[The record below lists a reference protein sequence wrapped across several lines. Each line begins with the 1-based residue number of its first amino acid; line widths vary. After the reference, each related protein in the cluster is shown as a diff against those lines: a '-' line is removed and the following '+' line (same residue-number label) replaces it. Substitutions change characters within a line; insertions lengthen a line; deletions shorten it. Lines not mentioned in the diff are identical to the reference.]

1 MHVPCSELPSVELR
15 IGEFGTK
22 FGTNFRAREERLRGA
37 AQGPL
42 CMESDTLAA
51 RYWVAMSE
59 ENVELVR
66 KSIDAFNR
74 GDLDAWMGFLSPDV
88 VWESQDVRGITP
100 VYRGRAGAR
109 EWLEQFRELFEEIR
123 LEIEQITALGD
134 DRVLSGYTEIGRGRG
149 SGEPMEQTVWSILWV
164 AEGLITR
171 RQGFPTREKAL
182 EAAGLSE

>member
-1 MHVPCSELPSVELR
+1 
-15 IGEFGTK
+15 
-22 FGTNFRAREERLRGA
+22 
-37 AQGPL
+37 
-42 CMESDTLAA
+42 MESDTLAA

-134 DRVLSGYTEIGRGRG
+134 DRVLNGYTEIGRGRG

-171 RQGFPTREKAL
+171 RQGFPTRDKAL